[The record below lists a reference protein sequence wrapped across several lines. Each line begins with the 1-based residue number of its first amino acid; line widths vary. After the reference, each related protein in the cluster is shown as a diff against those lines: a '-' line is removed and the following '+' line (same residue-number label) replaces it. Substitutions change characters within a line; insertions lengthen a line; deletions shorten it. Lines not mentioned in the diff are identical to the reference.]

1 VSVIPAEATAIATPL
16 SPAADPLLARVA
28 LPVRGM
34 TCGACAT
41 RLEKALG
48 LVPGVDSAAVNF
60 AVERAAV
67 TYDPARLAVPAIA
80 DAILKAGFE
89 VPTETFAFPIEGMTC
104 GACATRVEK
113 ALLQVPGVVAASV
126 NLAIERADV
135 RAVTGITQVADL
147 ADAVAK
153 AGYGARIESPAT
165 SQALAEEEHRQ
176 RDQVALRREFALLLI
191 SATLAAPFLLQMLA
205 MSLNLDWH
213 LPAWDEIVLAT
224 PVQFVIGARFYRSA
238 WKALKARSGNMDVL
252 VVLGT
257 TAAYGYSLYLLGTLG
272 LMGAMGQL
280 YFEASVIIITLVLL
294 GKFLESRAKRG
305 TTAAIRQLMDL
316 RPQTARLRRTDG
328 SGNYSEEEVPITEV
342 RTGDLVIVRPGER
355 VPVDGE
361 VMAGRSEL
369 DESLITGESL
379 PVDKQP
385 GSKVTGGAINGTGL
399 LEVLATAVGADS
411 TLARIIRLV
420 ENAQGGKAPVQRL
433 VDQISAIFVP
443 IVVILAVIT
452 FLGWFAVTGN
462 FEQAFISAVA
472 VLVIACP
479 CALGLA
485 TPTAIM
491 TGTGAAARAGIL
503 IKDVESLERAH
514 RLDTIV
520 FDKTG
525 TLTAGRPTIVGTATF
540 RGTED
545 QLLQLAAS
553 VQYGSEH
560 PLARAML
567 AATEQHKLPLLPV
580 ADFRSH
586 TGRGVS
592 GTVAGREL
600 FIGNIGLLKEEG
612 IAAGAAADPVR
623 DWELQ
628 GRTAVFVADRDGVL
642 GVLAIADPL
651 RPEAL
656 EAVAALRRMGVRT
669 LMLSGDAEPVAAE
682 VGRQAGVD
690 EARGAVR
697 PEGKAEAI
705 QQLRTAGRVVG
716 MLGDGINDAPA
727 LAAADVGIAMGT
739 GTDIAMETAGITL
752 MRPDPRLVAGA
763 IEASRATFRK
773 IKQNL
778 FWAFIYNLIGIPLA
792 AFGFLSPAL
801 AGAAM
806 AMSSVSVVTNS
817 LLLRRWRPTKE
828 RNQP

>member
-1 VSVIPAEATAIATPL
+1 VNVTPSEAAVPGPPL
-16 SPAADPLLARVA
+16 SVPADGHLARVA

-48 LVPGVDSAAVNF
+48 LVPGVGSAAVNF
-60 AVERAAV
+60 AVERADIA
-67 TYDPARLAVPAIA
+67 YDPAQLAVPAIA
-80 DAILKAGFE
+80 EAIVRAGFE
-89 VPTETFAFPIEGMTC
+89 VPTESFSFPIEGMTC
-104 GACATRVEK
+104 SACSMRVEK
-113 ALLQVPGVVAASV
+113 ALRQVPGVLEANV

-135 RAVTGITQVADL
+135 RAVPGVTRLSDL
-147 ADAVAK
+147 VTAVTM
-153 AGYGARIESPAT
+153 AGYGARIESPAA
-165 SQALAEEEHRQ
+165 SQAQAEEEHRQ
-176 RDQVALRREFALLLI
+176 RDQALLRRELALLLI
-191 SATLAAPFLLQMLA
+191 SATLAAPFLFQMLA
-205 MSLNLDWH
+205 MSLDLDWH
-213 LPAWDEIVLAT
+213 LPAWDEVLLAT

-252 VVLGT
+252 VALGT
-257 TAAYGYSLYLLGTLG
+257 TAAYGYSLYLLGTFG
-272 LMGAMGQL
+272 LMGAMGKL

-294 GKFLESRAKRG
+294 GKFLESKAKRG

-316 RPQTARLRRTDG
+316 RPQTARLKNADG
-328 SGNYSEEEVPITEV
+328 SEREVGINDV
-342 RTGDLVIVRPGER
+342 RAGDLVIVRPGER
-355 VPVDGE
+355 IPVDGE
-361 VMAGRSEL
+361 VVAGRSEL
-369 DESLITGESL
+369 DEALITGESL

-385 GSKVTGGAINGTGL
+385 GSTVTGGAINGTGL
-399 LEVLATAVGADS
+399 LEIRATAVGADS

-443 IVVILAVIT
+443 IVVALSVVT
-452 FLGWFAVTGN
+452 FLGWLGSTGD

-491 TGTGAAARAGIL
+491 TGTGAAARSGIL
-503 IKDVESLERAH
+503 IKNVESLERAH
-514 RLDTIV
+514 RLDTVI

-525 TLTAGRPTIVGTATF
+525 TLTAGRPTLVGLEAL
-540 RGTED
+540 RGDGNE
-545 QLLQLAAS
+545 LLQVAAS
-553 VQYGSEH
+553 VQHGSEH
-560 PLARAML
+560 PLARAIL
-567 AATEQHKLPLLPV
+567 EGAEQRQLTRLPV
-580 ADFRSH
+580 TDFRSY

-592 GTVAGREL
+592 GVVTGREI
-600 FIGNIGLLKEEG
+600 FIGNARLLDEQG
-612 IAAGAAADPVR
+612 IAALGAAERVL
-623 DWELQ
+623 DWEKK

-642 GVLAIADPL
+642 GILAIADPL
-651 RPEAL
+651 RPEAA
-656 EAVAALRRMGVRT
+656 EAVSALRRMGVRT
-669 LMLSGDAEPVAAE
+669 VMLSGDAELVAAE
-682 VGRQAGVD
+682 IGRQAGVD
-690 EARGAVR
+690 EARGGIR

-705 QQLRTAGRVVG
+705 GQLRSAGRVVG

-752 MRPDPRLVAGA
+752 MRADPRLVAAA
-763 IEASRATFRK
+763 IDASRATFRK

-792 AFGFLSPAL
+792 ALGYLSPAL

-817 LLLRRWRPTKE
+817 LLLRRWRPRK
-828 RNQP
+828 